1 VKVLGV
7 RVVIDI
13 VDTDNVGIG
22 IAIPN
27 AGDVL
32 PVEIKAKDVVE
43 GRIDILVILF
53 APKNVT
59 EANSWDVRLGST
71 SKLELKHARIKHG
84 IILSITRIHAPFQIN
99 ITTGI
104 MLRGHIILIVPIQ
117 MMRQSATK
125 HDPLLWHDGH
135 EWIPQYVLSR
145 GGILD

>member
-7 RVVIDI
+7 TVVIDI

-43 GRIDILVILF
+43 GTIDVLVILF
-53 APKNVT
+53 TPKNVS
-59 EANSWDVRLGST
+59 ERYSWNVRLGST
-71 SKLELKHARIKHG
+71 SKLELKHACIEHG
-84 IILSITRIHAPFQIN
+84 IILSITRIHAPLKVN

-117 MMRQSATK
+117 MMGQSATK
-125 HDPLLWHDGH
+125 HDPLLWHDWD
-135 EWIPQYVLSR
+135 EWIP
-145 GGILD
+145 